1 MGSRDTTDVAID
13 CKIPGSGQVLTLD
26 EFGHYFGNCTW
37 NAKADLCD
45 ACRIKQAVI
54 SYRFYNKTYL
64 LGFQQALLNKVRNN
78 VKILAPL
85 TAKNADGS
93 SSIYLYSAKA
103 FLKNVDISLKNHRI
117 IALSGYIP
125 AGEATLTRL

>member
-1 MGSRDTTDVAID
+1 MGSKDTTDVAID
-13 CKIPGSGQVLTLD
+13 CKIPGSGQVLTLV

-37 NAKADLCD
+37 NARADRCD

-54 SYRFYNKTYL
+54 GYRFYNKTYL
-64 LGFQQALLNKVRNN
+64 LGFQQVLLNKEGTMS
-78 VKILAPL
+78 KYWPPL
-85 TAKNADGS
+85 TAKNADGP

-117 IALSGYIP
+117 IALLGYIP
-125 AGEATLTRL
+125 AGEATLTRP